1 MSDLEDELRR
11 LLHDPKYALPSWP
24 DAVARV
30 HAGMRVR
37 RGRRWVAR
45 AFGSLTAFAAVLAIG
60 GPVMSPT
67 GPGIDLPSNAIV
79 VPWQAVPYTEPP
91 ASAEKQAAE
100 CRARDFAV
108 KGFPSGF
115 GGRPDELIY
124 TLEYRGDAICGI
136 TGTPKLEATAPDGGR
151 RTTVVPA
158 SSDANSVTVYPGDS
172 VGVAVADSDACV
184 NEYRDPD
191 FSFSA
196 DDPTRIRLADRLR
209 GVCRKPKANWIVY
222 GGSGGPLPSPRETLG
237 VAVRAPSQVRSGE
250 EFTYYVVLHNPGGKD
265 VDLSPCPAYAVRVTG
280 AGPYPL
286 QLGGLSCG
294 VSKIPALT
302 GVWFEMRGK
311 ISVKPGSRV
320 DLSWELSLFADKSG
334 PGATATV
341 DVVG

>member
-24 DAVARV
+24 DAVTRV

-45 AFGSLTAFAAVLAIG
+45 AFGSLTSFAAVLAIG

-79 VPWQAVPYTEPP
+79 VPWQDVPYAEPP
-91 ASAEKQAAE
+91 AAPEKQAAE
-100 CRARDFAV
+100 CRARDFVV
-108 KGFPSGF
+108 KGFPTLF
-115 GGRPDELIY
+115 GGRPSELTY
-124 TLEYRGDAICGI
+124 LLEYRGDAVCRIIGA
-136 TGTPKLEATAPDGGR
+136 PHLEATAPDGR
-151 RTTVVPA
+151 RTTTVVPA
-158 SSDANSVTVYPGDS
+158 SSDENSVMVNPRDS
-172 VGVAVADSDACV
+172 VGVAVADSDTCA

-250 EFTYYVVLHNPGGKD
+250 EFTYYVVLHNPGIGRAH
-265 VDLSPCPAYAVRVTG
+265 V
-280 AGPYPL
+280 
-286 QLGGLSCG
+286 
-294 VSKIPALT
+294 
-302 GVWFEMRGK
+302 
-311 ISVKPGSRV
+311 
-320 DLSWELSLFADKSG
+320 
-334 PGATATV
+334 
-341 DVVG
+341 